1 MQEIRLTPTSYVV
14 LGLLD
19 RAGEATPYDLKR
31 MVAAGVGHVWTL
43 QHAQLYTETERLA
56 KAGYLVEKRERGG
69 RRRKLY
75 KITAEGRQAL
85 REWTAQPT
93 AQGSELRDLALLKL
107 FLGADPKPLSA
118 VQIEVH
124 RAQLREYEDRR
135 DEVAQAPVGIRM
147 ALEAGIGHEREWVRF
162 WRKVAGERQRRGGR

>member
-1 MQEIRLTPTSYVV
+1 MQEARLTPTSYIV
-14 LGLLD
+14 LGLLQS
-19 RAGEATPYDLKR
+19 GEEATPYDLKR
-31 MVAAGVGHVWTL
+31 RVTDGVGRFWSL

-56 KAGYLVEKRERGG
+56 KAGYLVENRERGG

-75 KITAEGRQAL
+75 RITAEGRRAL

-93 AQGSELRDLALLKL
+93 AQGSELRDLGLLKL
-107 FLGADPKPLSA
+107 FLGADPKPLAA

-124 RAQLREYEDRR
+124 RAQLHEYEDRR
-135 DEVAQAPVGIRM
+135 DEFVDAPLGIRM

-162 WRKVAGERQRRGGR
+162 WRKVAGERQRGRQR